1 MSLLRFHHK
10 LLTALWRMYR
20 LPSLSRPVQVRLSCR
35 RLQAVRKLS
44 LLRLL
49 CRTRYMGTVRR
60 FLRHLFLPYLR
71 CFPHQQSRCTRH
83 QTMLS
88 AYSTSQ
94 RLCRKDHNQMDRPL
108 PLCNHNLLHFPDL
121 KRHPHNVS
129 HNICNLHK
137 FPLRKSHS
145 YTLSVLRSHPHTDN
159 RQNSVQPE
167 IWMHLLQTYLPFF
180 RMGLPVRSECME
192 WTRLRCRKALL

>member
-1 MSLLRFHHK
+1 MQSRRVRGLVFQERPVELLRIPEQ
-10 LLTALWRMYR
+10 LLYRPFFRYSLR
-20 LPSLSRPVQVRLSCR
+20 LPLRLPDR
-35 RLQAVRKLS
+35 RLTLS
-44 LLRLL
+44 PLRLL
-49 CRTRYMGTVRR
+49 
-60 FLRHLFLPYLR
+60 
-71 CFPHQQSRCTRH
+71 
-83 QTMLS
+83 
-88 AYSTSQ
+88 Q

-145 YTLSVLRSHPHTDN
+145 YILSVLRSHPHTDN

>member
-1 MSLLRFHHK
+1 
-10 LLTALWRMYR
+10 
-20 LPSLSRPVQVRLSCR
+20 
-35 RLQAVRKLS
+35 
-44 LLRLL
+44 
-49 CRTRYMGTVRR
+49 
-60 FLRHLFLPYLR
+60 
-71 CFPHQQSRCTRH
+71 
-83 QTMLS
+83 MLS

-145 YTLSVLRSHPHTDN
+145 YILSVLRSHPHTDN

-192 WTRLRCRKALL
+192 WPRLRCRKALLWHSRNLLPNQALMQRWNWLQESHYQSCHLNKK